1 MRPRAWIAVLLFMQ
15 FSAVA
20 FGLGAWAVLALAP
33 MAWAPVLLTA
43 VIAASFVI
51 GGWLAWTFAPR
62 ARLRYWRRRDEAPK
76 AVFA

>member
-1 MRPRAWIAVLLFMQ
+1 MSTRAWIAVLLFMQ

-33 MAWAPVLLTA
+33 MAWAPYLLPA
-43 VIAASFVI
+43 VIVASFVTS
-51 GGWLAWTFAPR
+51 GWLAWTFAPR
-62 ARLRYWRRRDEAPK
+62 ARLRYWTRRDESPR